1 MNSRSKASKIATII
15 LPIVVLGISVALAAY
30 FIKSRPEAKPR
41 EADTIVRSVNA
52 IEATYA
58 TVTPEINN
66 FGEVIAS
73 REAEFR
79 AMVSG
84 RLVFIADEFKDGA
97 VITAGT
103 KIAEVDPFEFVLAV
117 DQAEANLNEAEA
129 RLSELKS
136 DASAEKKLLALSVKQ
151 IELRQRDR
159 DRSANLIKKGQTSKK
174 ALDDANI
181 ALNSALELKEQR
193 QQTVSRSVAKISQQ
207 QAIIKRLSAVL
218 AQAKRNLE
226 DTSIVAPFDGYLTDT
241 SVALGKRVAV
251 GESIGRLISSDKLQV
266 RFQLNNDDY
275 ARLISQGR
283 SDILFSR
290 EVAVEWH
297 LGDDVL
303 NYRARI
309 ERRAAE
315 IDPASGGVTVY
326 ATILGSSP
334 GSDTNFDL
342 PLNVLRPGAFVEIS
356 LADVSY
362 ANVISLPEDA
372 VVDGDTVFTI
382 KDDVLESRKVTV
394 LRHGDGK
401 VLVRG
406 EIKEGTQIVS
416 VPFSG
421 IGPGIAVQV
430 LAE

>member
-1 MNSRSKASKIATII
+1 MSSRPKVRKLATVIVPI
-15 LPIVVLGISVALAAY
+15 LVLGISVVVAAY

-41 EADTIVRSVNA
+41 EAATALQTVQA
-52 IEATYA
+52 IEAAYA
-58 TVTPEINN
+58 TVTPQINN

-84 RLVFIADEFKDGA
+84 RLVFVADEFKDGA

-103 KIAEVDPFEFVLAV
+103 KIAQVDPFEFELAV
-117 DQAEANLNEAEA
+117 DQAEANLKEAEA

-136 DASAEKKLLALSVKQ
+136 DASAEKKLLTLSLKQ

-207 QAIIKRLSAVL
+207 QAIIQRLTAALS
-218 AQAKRNLE
+218 QAKRNLQ
-226 DTSIVAPFDGYLTDT
+226 DTTIVAPFSGYLTDT
-241 SVALGKRVAV
+241 GVALGKRVAV
-251 GESIGRLISSDKLQV
+251 GESIGRLISSEKLQV

-275 ARLISQGR
+275 ARLISQGK
-283 SDILFSR
+283 SDTLFSR
-290 EVAVEWH
+290 EVAIEWH

-326 ATILGSSP
+326 ATILAGDVNS
-334 GSDTNFDL
+334 GGDIGL
-342 PLNVLRPGAFVEIS
+342 PLSVLRPGAFVEIS
-356 LADVSY
+356 LADISY
-362 ANVISLPEDA
+362 SNVISLPEDA

-382 KDDVLESRKVTV
+382 KDDVLQSKKITV
-394 LRHGDGK
+394 VRRDDGQ

-406 EIKEGTQIVS
+406 DIEEGVPVVT

>member
-1 MNSRSKASKIATII
+1 M
-15 LPIVVLGISVALAAY
+15 VLGISVAVAAY

-41 EADTIVRSVNA
+41 ESDTAVRTVTA
-52 IEATYA
+52 IEAAYA
-58 TVTPEINN
+58 TITPEITN
-66 FGEVIAS
+66 FGEVIPS

-84 RLVFIADEFKDGA
+84 RLVFVANEFKDGA
-97 VITAGT
+97 VITTGT
-103 KIAEVDPFEFVLAV
+103 KIAQVDPFEFELAV

-136 DASAEKKLLALSVKQ
+136 DASAEKKLLTLSLKQ

-193 QQTVSRSVAKISQQ
+193 QQTVARSVAKISQQ

-241 SVALGKRVAV
+241 SVALGKRLAV

-275 ARLISQGR
+275 ARLISQGK
-283 SDILFSR
+283 SDTLFSR
-290 EVAVEWH
+290 ELAIRWH

-326 ATILGSSP
+326 ATILASGA
-334 GSDTNFDL
+334 GSDTDFDL

-356 LADVSY
+356 LADISY
-362 ANVISLPEDA
+362 SNVISLPEDA
-372 VVDGDTVFTI
+372 VVDGDTIFTI
-382 KDDVLESRKVTV
+382 NDDVLQAQEITV
-394 LRHGDGK
+394 VRRDAGQ

-406 EIKEGTQIVS
+406 EIEEGTRIVS

-421 IGPGIAVQV
+421 IGPGIVVRV

>member
-1 MNSRSKASKIATII
+1 M
-15 LPIVVLGISVALAAY
+15 VLGISVAVAAY

-41 EADTIVRSVNA
+41 EPDTAVRTVTA
-52 IEATYA
+52 IKAAYA
-58 TVTPEINN
+58 TITPEITN
-66 FGEVIAS
+66 FGEVIPS

-84 RLVFIADEFKDGA
+84 RLVFVANEFKDGA
-97 VITAGT
+97 VITTGT
-103 KIAEVDPFEFVLAV
+103 KIAQVDPFEFELAV

-136 DASAEKKLLALSVKQ
+136 DASAEKKLLTLSLKQ

-193 QQTVSRSVAKISQQ
+193 QQTVARSVAKISQQ

-241 SVALGKRVAV
+241 SVALGKRLAV

-275 ARLISQGR
+275 ARLISQGK
-283 SDILFSR
+283 SDTLFSR
-290 EVAVEWH
+290 ELAIRWH

-326 ATILGSSP
+326 ATILASGA
-334 GSDTNFDL
+334 GSDTDFDL

-356 LADVSY
+356 LADISY
-362 ANVISLPEDA
+362 SNVISLPEDA
-372 VVDGDTVFTI
+372 VVDGDTIFTI
-382 KDDVLESRKVTV
+382 NDDVLQAQEITV
-394 LRHGDGK
+394 VRRDAGQ
-401 VLVRG
+401 VLVRA
-406 EIKEGTQIVS
+406 EIEEGTRIVS

-421 IGPGIAVQV
+421 IGPGIVVRV